1 MRPKD
6 AVDPLKQDGVVYK
19 IVTIGFST
27 ECLKQSVTAQT
38 FFYIGLDKQLETC
51 L

>member
-19 IVTIGFST
+19 TVTIGFST
-27 ECLKQSVTAQT
+27 ECLKQRNVS
-38 FFYIGLDKQLETC
+38 IGPKIFLHWPGQIA
-51 L
+51 